1 MNSAMVDGSEGRGGR
16 SGSEWYDGDLIM
28 AGSSRLTVPKR
39 LFVGSIA
46 ENMVCVL
53 CADAGGA
60 RDQLERANL
69 L

>member
-1 MNSAMVDGSEGRGGR
+1 
-16 SGSEWYDGDLIM
+16 M

-39 LFVGSIA
+39 LFVGLIA

-53 CADAGGA
+53 GADAGGA